1 MMVHLLRPEQAAN
14 MPPEL
19 LTTLR
24 VVEDAFCCF
33 DTSADGYLEAAE
45 VSAALQV
52 MLAGHSRDSICCW
65 HTADQA
71 YMSPAA
77 GVHHSRQ
84 VSRIFGGLGPT
95 KQVVVPASAAA
106 PGKVAAGTLAWMVQP
121 P

>member
-1 MMVHLLRPEQAAN
+1 LPAADVHEFVLLIMMVHLLRPDQAAT

-52 MLAGHSRDSICCW
+52 MLGNSLLLWLLLTRN
-65 HTADQA
+65 
-71 YMSPAA
+71 
-77 GVHHSRQ
+77 
-84 VSRIFGGLGPT
+84 
-95 KQVVVPASAAA
+95 
-106 PGKVAAGTLAWMVQP
+106 
-121 P
+121 